1 MKKRYVVL
9 ISLSFLL
16 IGAFLPRFK
25 PVEFKGRIL
34 PAKSASAGRPD
45 AVLLP
50 STLKRDEIYS
60 AILLIPKSYLPLLE
74 AFKSRKIAKNI
85 KILPADVEWIDG
97 KIMAISGQI
106 INKEGHR
113 QSEPV
118 RPASEL
124 ENNMDETLT
133 PREDESFKSFFP
145 LLLLQGSVKSMFSY
159 NPDK

>member
-9 ISLSFLL
+9 IGLSFFL

-25 PVEFKGRIL
+25 PAESQGRIL
-34 PAKSASAGRPD
+34 PAKSASAGHRD
-45 AVLLP
+45 AVRLP
-50 STLKRDEIYS
+50 PTLKHDEFYS

-85 KILPADVEWIDG
+85 KILPADVEWVDG

-106 INKEGHR
+106 INKESHR

-118 RPASEL
+118 RIAPEV
-124 ENNMDETLT
+124 ENNMAETLT
-133 PREDESFKSFFP
+133 PREDESFKSFFA

>member
-25 PVEFKGRIL
+25 PLEFKGRIL

-45 AVLLP
+45 AVRLP
-50 STLKRDEIYS
+50 STLKRDDVYS
-60 AILLIPKSYLPLLE
+60 AILLIPMSYLPLLE

-106 INKEGHR
+106 ITKEGHR
-113 QSEPV
+113 QSAPV
-118 RPASEL
+118 RSAAEVEINL
-124 ENNMDETLT
+124 DKTYM
-133 PREDESFKSFFP
+133 PREDGSFKSFFP
-145 LLLLQGSVKSMFSY
+145 LLLLQGVAESKTSSY
-159 NPDK
+159 LDR